1 MSVRDTAFYDKKYA
15 SNESLGHQVKPAEVR
30 LLPRGSDFY
39 TWRVIPGN
47 EEICSKI
54 FSKSLSDHSVN
65 ALRLL
70 REEVGKS
77 FEATKASE
85 NPNLDAQKPS
95 SLIAKL
101 QDENAHLSDQLRMV
115 AGELAAER
123 DHRRD
128 LEEENR
134 NLRSTQSLLEKK
146 LQDQVDIAENFRR
159 VLARCVTV
167 LPVLENMRK
176 QIAESLGDVCPN

>member
-85 NPNLDAQKPS
+85 NPNLDAQREN
-95 SLIAKL
+95 LL
-101 QDENAHLSDQLRMV
+101 QNVTTE
-115 AGELAAER
+115 GIW
-123 DHRRD
+123 
-128 LEEENR
+128 
-134 NLRSTQSLLEKK
+134 KK
-146 LQDQVDIAENFRR
+146 KIEIYG
-159 VLARCVTV
+159 AR
-167 LPVLENMRK
+167 K
-176 QIAESLGDVCPN
+176 VC

>member
-1 MSVRDTAFYDKKYA
+1 
-15 SNESLGHQVKPAEVR
+15 
-30 LLPRGSDFY
+30 
-39 TWRVIPGN
+39 
-47 EEICSKI
+47 
-54 FSKSLSDHSVN
+54 
-65 ALRLL
+65 
-70 REEVGKS
+70 
-77 FEATKASE
+77 
-85 NPNLDAQKPS
+85 
-95 SLIAKL
+95 
-101 QDENAHLSDQLRMV
+101 MV

-167 LPVLENMRK
+167 LPVLENTRK